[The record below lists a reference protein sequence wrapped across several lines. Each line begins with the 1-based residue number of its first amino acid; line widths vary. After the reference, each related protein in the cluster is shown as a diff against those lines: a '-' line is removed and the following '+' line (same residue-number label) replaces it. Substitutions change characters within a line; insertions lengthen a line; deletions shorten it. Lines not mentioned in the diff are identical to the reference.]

1 MYSLEELKQQNKE
14 IKDLC
19 AVLSVLIE
27 EKSLHDNPYVC
38 ELMSRFKEKVWM
50 HLVFEDN
57 TVYAELLRHQDP
69 SVSATARNH
78 HDSAREIRK
87 RFSGYVRNWC
97 KPAVSDA
104 EHGALLA
111 ESRELFRRI
120 RERADYENEQ
130 MFPLLEKTNRGST
143 A

>member
-1 MYSLEELKQQNKE
+1 MYSLDELKQQNQE

-27 EKSLHDNPYVC
+27 EKSLHDNPCMC

-57 TVYAELLRHQDP
+57 TVYAELLRHQDK
-69 SVSATARNH
+69 SVSDTARKY
-78 HDSAREIRK
+78 HDSARAIRK

-97 KPAVSDA
+97 NPAVSDA
-104 EHGALLA
+104 EHAALLE
-111 ESRELFRRI
+111 ESRELFSEI
-120 RERADYENEQ
+120 RARADYENEQ
-130 MFPLLEKTNRGST
+130 MFPLIEKAS
-143 A
+143 

>member
-27 EKSLHDNPYVC
+27 DKSLHDNPYMC
-38 ELMSRFKEKVWM
+38 ELMARFREKVWM

-69 SVSATARNH
+69 SVSETARNY

-87 RFSGYVRNWC
+87 R
-97 KPAVSDA
+97 
-104 EHGALLA
+104 
-111 ESRELFRRI
+111 
-120 RERADYENEQ
+120 
-130 MFPLLEKTNRGST
+130 
-143 A
+143 